1 MIRTL
6 SILLAFCLATT
17 VLAQDKV
24 VLRNGREIE
33 GKILKE
39 DQRKIVIMTAA
50 GKKVYS
56 LTRVREVIRAERE
69 ESGRGRV
76 EEFFSLSPL
85 ARQLRN
91 ARAEYMLGRYRSV
104 ADRLTPVIEEESK
117 DDPRTEARWL
127 LIESH
132 QRLAQFDQAEKLLK
146 QIKKEGDKAN
156 RLRAQAHLDIFE
168 QNPGYK
174 LERVNNK
181 LARKFLLPRHRELYL
196 KGKEPNALAD
206 KVLMRKALE
215 EYANQIM
222 DNEKVSL
229 SAFEESLDMEDTLEA
244 LREMPTAG
252 RLEKYLPYHEDL
264 RRVEESLARAQAIL
278 PGYADGY
285 ILDLVRTEA
294 DHLYQA
300 VEILF
305 NEVFQNYP
313 ENESYQS
320 EANGKL
326 TKEGRERW
334 RENCEEFLEQ
344 SKPLTLVADYLV
356 KKVGRYPRKLRRL
369 DKALGDIL
377 NRLQRTREAISRKKD
392 TRIYV

>member
-24 VLRNGREIE
+24 ILRSGREIE

-132 QRLAQFDQAEKLLK
+132 QRLAQFDQAEKLLR
-146 QIKKEGDKAN
+146 QIKKEGDRAN